1 MGNIITRLE
10 CCRRSKFAVDV
21 ATKNIF
27 DLRQIPDSRFELCQF
42 HEPEASKAKGRKMTA
57 RYGNFIDDVWSFDNE
72 FFNISAREA
81 KS

>member
-1 MGNIITRLE
+1 M
-10 CCRRSKFAVDV
+10 
-21 ATKNIF
+21 
-27 DLRQIPDSRFELCQF
+27 QIPDSRFELCQF

-57 RYGNFIDDVWSFDNE
+57 KHGNFIDDAWSFDNE